1 MYRDGWEGCCTVE
14 WESVEAD
21 AGEAGIIHAVCVERN
36 TGLSDDTAQE
46 RFEKM
51 RLGDWL
57 KEE

>member
-1 MYRDGWEGCCTVE
+1 
-14 WESVEAD
+14 VEAD